1 MIPEFIKINICM
13 KITSTGIVQ
22 EPLFPDY
29 TFTTKIELGPAHIGH
44 TVESESTSAKNITHW
59 GWDRKEHGLT
69 PHGKKVAK
77 LTYNR
82 YFEIITGN
90 YGIETSS
97 NSGAFIINH
106 NGKLQELLPVTKSSY
121 FMSIKAGHSAVIA
134 ASRSVHTAVCFIKCD
149 LNSHSLKIRTGTPR
163 SLDCFMPQD
172 KIIGPEASKVFFYP
186 SAHNLEIVP
195 NSSDDDT
202 LIMVMQL
209 EFRGP

>member
-149 LNSHSLKIRTGTPR
+149 LNSLP
-163 SLDCFMPQD
+163 
-172 KIIGPEASKVFFYP
+172 
-186 SAHNLEIVP
+186 
-195 NSSDDDT
+195 
-202 LIMVMQL
+202 
-209 EFRGP
+209 